1 MRDISQQKDYI
12 AVSQPYRTEYTIEK
26 SRFIASIAP
35 CQSEAEAQAFITS
48 TKKRILGCPP
58 QLYSLCYRTTPRTTA
73 VLR

>member
-48 TKKRILGCPP
+48 TKILGCPP